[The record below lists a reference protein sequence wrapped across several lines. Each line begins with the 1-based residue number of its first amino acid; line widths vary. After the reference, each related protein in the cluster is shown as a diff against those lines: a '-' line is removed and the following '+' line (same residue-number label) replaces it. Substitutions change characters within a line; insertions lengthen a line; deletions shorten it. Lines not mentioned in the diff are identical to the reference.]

1 MLAIGCPVPAGAIK
15 PLKDARWRATLLPT
29 LFSQAGKETC
39 FLSELLER
47 RAFAAAQIPPREG
60 GRAERGGSGGQQKAH
75 GDRSLGDT

>member
-29 LFSQAGKETC
+29 LLSQAGKETC

-47 RAFAAAQIPPREG
+47 RALAAAQIPPRG
-60 GRAERGGSGGQQKAH
+60 GRAERGGGAQQEER
-75 GDRSLGDT
+75 GDGSLGDT